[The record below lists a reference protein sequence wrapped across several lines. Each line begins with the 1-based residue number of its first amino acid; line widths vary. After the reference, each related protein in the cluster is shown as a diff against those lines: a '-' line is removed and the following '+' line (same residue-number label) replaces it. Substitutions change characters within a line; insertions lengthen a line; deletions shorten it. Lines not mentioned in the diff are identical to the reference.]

1 MILFRAG
8 VDISLWQTAENNL
21 KIELLKI
28 YEIGFQRFYE
38 IGFGTTPISTDRKLS
53 RYRL

>member
-38 IGFGTTPISTDRKLS
+38 ISLRHNTDQHRPEALEV
-53 RYRL
+53 